1 MILFVGIEH
10 LSTYRF
16 QALNVI
22 LAVLFPSNE
31 AGATLYLVLNILYLI
46 YYSCF

>member
-22 LAVLFPSNE
+22 RAVLFPE
-31 AGATLYLVLNILYLI
+31 QWGRGYIIL
-46 YYSCF
+46 SF